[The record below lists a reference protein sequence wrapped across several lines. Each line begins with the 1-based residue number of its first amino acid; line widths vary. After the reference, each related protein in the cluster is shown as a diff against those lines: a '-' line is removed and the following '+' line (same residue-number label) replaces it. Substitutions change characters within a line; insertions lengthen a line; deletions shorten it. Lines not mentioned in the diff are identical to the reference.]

1 MEIFENIIGCKQ
13 RRKLDFLQHTNI
25 FVFRLS
31 YPTIN
36 MHERAIYGRNQTI
49 KSQMCVEKTSRILN
63 YNFLNS
69 EKGKNYELFKDV
81 IKASESRFSG
91 CR

>member
-1 MEIFENIIGCKQ
+1 
-13 RRKLDFLQHTNI
+13 
-25 FVFRLS
+25 
-31 YPTIN
+31 
-36 MHERAIYGRNQTI
+36 
-49 KSQMCVEKTSRILN
+49 MCVEKTSRILN

-81 IKASESRFSG
+81 IKDSESRFSG